1 MEKYF
6 GNTHSINFKDI
17 RALHMQRQKT
27 VIYSSNRY
35 SKYIPPNPVQIAV
48 NDVNLKNRR
57 ETPPL
62 RRLRQLKLNVCSSS
76 SNNTTTTNTT
86 IFTTTPMKRKQESDE
101 ELEVDED
108 IVPSDYTV

>member
-1 MEKYF
+1 M
-6 GNTHSINFKDI
+6 
-17 RALHMQRQKT
+17 
-27 VIYSSNRY
+27 
-35 SKYIPPNPVQIAV
+35 

-62 RRLRQLKLNVCSSS
+62 RRLRQLKLNVFSSS

-86 IFTTTPMKRKQESDE
+86 ILTTTPMKRKQENDE

-108 IVPSDYTV
+108 EFRPSQKEARRNSRWS

>member
-1 MEKYF
+1 
-6 GNTHSINFKDI
+6 
-17 RALHMQRQKT
+17 MQRQKT

-76 SNNTTTTNTT
+76 SSNNTTTTNTT

-108 IVPSDYTV
+108 IVPSDYTVQPYFC